1 MAADFSS
8 VFFFLNFSAMQTDA
22 PERIKFEHNDYRA
35 HSKNPKPENGIEV
48 SEQALRD
55 RQEPDWTVKNASDK
69 FSLTTG
75 FS

>member
-1 MAADFSS
+1 MIIGHIRKTRSQK
-8 VFFFLNFSAMQTDA
+8 M
-22 PERIKFEHNDYRA
+22 
-35 HSKNPKPENGIEV
+35 V